1 LVVVHGISFLFY
13 IGYLNVCKKDRR
25 LVGYGR
31 KGAYLVLCFRIKSQ
45 VDHKSVCHIR
55 ELNNPVVG
63 MNFSVQKHDE
73 VKKIFANYVDKGKEG
88 EISGEFLI
96 SQLLVIG

>member
-1 LVVVHGISFLFY
+1 VAFFVVVHGISFLFY

-45 VDHKSVCHIR
+45 IDHKSVRHIR
-55 ELNNPVVG
+55 ELNYPVVG
-63 MNFSVQKHDE
+63 MNFSVQKQDE
-73 VKKIFANYVDKGKEG
+73 VKKISPIMLSRENKVKLAVN
-88 EISGEFLI
+88 S
-96 SQLLVIG
+96 